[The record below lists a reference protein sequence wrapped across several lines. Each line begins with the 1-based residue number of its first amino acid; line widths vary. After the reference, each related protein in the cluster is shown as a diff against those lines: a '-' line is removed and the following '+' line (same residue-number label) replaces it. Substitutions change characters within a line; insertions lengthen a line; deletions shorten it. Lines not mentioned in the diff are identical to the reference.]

1 MNAVPVQY
9 VILRQIF
16 WGIDILYEIVILCLV
31 HHSSTLVTDKA
42 LLSGACT
49 QNLLKAKIL
58 DLHLNILQ
66 NMLV

>member
-9 VILRQIF
+9 VILRKIF
-16 WGIDILYEIVILCLV
+16 WGIDILYDIVILCLV

-42 LLSGACT
+42 FLSGACT